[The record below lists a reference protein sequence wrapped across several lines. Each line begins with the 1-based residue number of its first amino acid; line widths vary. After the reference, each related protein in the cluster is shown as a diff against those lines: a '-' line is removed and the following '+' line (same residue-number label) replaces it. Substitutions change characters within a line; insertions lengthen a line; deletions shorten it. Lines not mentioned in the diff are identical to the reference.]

1 MPVPAAAAFAAAV
14 RAAMDEQG
22 LTQSELSWRVGL
34 TKSRIGAILRGR
46 YAPTIETTVKLA
58 EALGVDPTELDARLA
73 RFRVA
78 P

>member
-1 MPVPAAAAFAAAV
+1 MPTPAAAFAAAV

-22 LTQSELSWRVGL
+22 LTQSELAERVSL

-46 YAPTIETTVKLA
+46 YAPTIETAVRFA

-73 RFRVA
+73 QFRVA

>member
-1 MPVPAAAAFAAAV
+1 MTPAVTFAAAV

-22 LTQSELSWRVGL
+22 LTQSELAERVSL

-46 YAPTIETTVKLA
+46 YAPTIWTTVRFA
-58 EALGVDPTELDARLA
+58 DALGVDPTVLDTRLA
-73 RFRVA
+73 QFRGV

>member
-1 MPVPAAAAFAAAV
+1 
-14 RAAMDEQG
+14 MDEQG
-22 LTQSELSWRVGL
+22 LTQSELAERVNL

-46 YAPTIETTVKLA
+46 YAPTIKTAVRFA

-73 RFRVA
+73 QFRVA